1 MSLHLLDL
9 RPIKDLS
16 LSEKANLPVS
26 IALLPDGTR
35 LVVSLFTDVIW
46 DLYPYIPQENKCQ
59 SEKQINWRIRLPD
72 GRFLT
77 DPEHAPLLEAAKD
90 FIWSLFIHPVEGRQR
105 PSMLT
110 LRAKVRYLV
119 PLLRWMVQTGLH
131 RFNDLAGRTLD
142 YVPAARLSK
151 DGSKAAEGTVVK
163 RLITVEYLH
172 HQRDKLNDAL
182 TVHPWPNET
191 LSCWRA

>member
-35 LVVSLFTDVIW
+35 LVVSCFTDVVW
-46 DLYPYIPQENKCQ
+46 DLYPYIAQENKSQ

-77 DPEHAPLLEAAKD
+77 DPEHAHLLEAAKE

-105 PSMLT
+105 PSALT
-110 LRAKVRYLV
+110 LRAKVKYLV
-119 PLLRWMVQTGLH
+119 PLLRWMVQTGPH
-131 RFNDLAGRTLD
+131 WFNDLAGRTLD
-142 YVPAARLSK
+142 YVPAARLARTEQGS
-151 DGSKAAEGTVVK
+151 GRNSSKAPDNRRIPPPPVRQA
-163 RLITVEYLH
+163 
-172 HQRDKLNDAL
+172 
-182 TVHPWPNET
+182 
-191 LSCWRA
+191 